1 MSRDLERFQLVL
13 LRRPAGAPEYDEATL
28 DRLMGEHLAFLDEL
42 RDRGL
47 TATHGPVLDQPD
59 PSLRGVVLYR
69 VGSVEEALALG
80 AEDPLVVAGRLEL
93 EGMSYLCPPGGFTA
107 PGEPIRLSSA

>member
-1 MSRDLERFQLVL
+1 VSRELERFQLVL
-13 LRRPAGAPEYDEATL
+13 LRRPADAPDYDQQTL
-28 DRLMGEHLAFLDEL
+28 DRLMAEHLAFLDGL

-59 PSLRGVVLYR
+59 PSLRGLVLYR
-69 VGSVEEALALG
+69 VASVEEALALG

-93 EGMSYLCPPGGFTA
+93 EGMAYLCPAGGFTA
-107 PGEPIRLSSA
+107 PGIRAVVE

>member
-1 MSRDLERFQLVL
+1 MSRELETFQLVL

-28 DRLMGEHLAFLDEL
+28 DRLMTEHLAFLDDL
-42 RDRGL
+42 RERGL

-59 PSLRGVVLYR
+59 PTLRGLVLYR

-93 EGMSYLCPPGGFTA
+93 EGMTYLCSPGGLTA
-107 PGEPIRLSSA
+107 PGIPISLG

>member
-1 MSRDLERFQLVL
+1 MGRDLERFQVVL
-13 LRRPAGAPEYDEATL
+13 LRRPPAAPEYDEATL
-28 DRLMGEHLAFLDEL
+28 DRLMAEHLAFLDDL
-42 RDRGL
+42 RERGL

-59 PSLRGVVLYR
+59 ATLRGLVLYR

-93 EGMSYLCPPGGFTA
+93 EGMTYLCPPGGFTA
-107 PGEPIRLSSA
+107 PGEPLQL